1 MMMINHPSARSKRH
15 RIVRYSA
22 IAAILA
28 FGSASAQLLNR
39 GGGLIYDTQLKV
51 TWLQDANYA
60 RTSGAHPT
68 GRMTFKQ
75 ARAWAA
81 SLAYFDAVRGVTLTG
96 WRLPKTRPVNG
107 VSFDW
112 FGLGP
117 DGSGMVNGGSD
128 VGYWISAP
136 GSVFA
141 GSKGSEL
148 AHLHYSTLR
157 NRAYCGQPGFV
168 GTASCDTVSPNPLNM
183 GFGWGGTPYVF
194 NNGPFTNLVSG
205 FYWGGDLPSPRTAYP
220 DRGAFGFN
228 FGIGLQHAYD
238 TKTTMYVWAVRDGD
252 VTAVASPPTTPP
264 PAVPTNPTLSVKTAG
279 GKGLVKSDTGGIDC
293 GKSCSTSLPAGT
305 VVRLTATPEPGVI
318 FVNWS
323 GACVGTVPVCTVAL
337 GGSKSVT
344 ANFNK

>member
-1 MMMINHPSARSKRH
+1 MMMINHLSSRSR
-15 RIVRYSA
+15 RLFIRC
-22 IAAILA
+22 AAMAAMFA

-81 SLAYFDAVRGVTLTG
+81 SLAYFDTVRGVTLTG

-157 NRAYCGQPGFV
+157 NRGYCGQPGFV
-168 GTASCDTVSPNPLNM
+168 GTASCDTTSPNPLNM

-205 FYWGGDLPSPRTAYP
+205 LYWGGDLPSPRTAYP
-220 DRGAFGFN
+220 DRGAFAFN

-252 VTAVASPPTTPP
+252 VTAVTLPPSTPP
-264 PAVPTNPTLSVKTAG
+264 PAVPANPTLSVKTTG

-305 VVRLTATPEPGVI
+305 VVRLTATPEPGVV

-323 GACVGTVPVCTVAL
+323 GACVGTAPVCTLAL
-337 GGSKSVT
+337 GASKSVT